1 MGVEHSTPINTI
13 MKPIMFLE
21 RYVDQDET
29 VMLPFDILNQYVVEV
44 FLDDEN
50 QTPVENV
57 YVQGNKLYFRKF
69 YDLYTYPTKV
79 CIKYITKDF

>member
-1 MGVEHSTPINTI
+1 MGVEYSTPINTI

-29 VMLPFDILNQYVVEV
+29 VILPFSILNQYVIEV
-44 FLDDEN
+44 FLDDETR
-50 QTPVENV
+50 TPVENV